1 MKPVKAIVKGY
12 PFKDGRGID
21 REKKTILAGKKY
33 LPPAETPVYVIDEK
47 TLNVLVSLLKTFSN
61 AISEEKK
68 AVIQHLKANLT
79 KDQIRD
85 IIEVEKDA
93 I

>member
-1 MKPVKAIVKGY
+1 MEPIRAIVKSY
-12 PFKDGRGID
+12 AFKDRRGID
-21 REKKTILAGKKY
+21 REKKTILVGKKY

-47 TLNVLVSLLKTFSN
+47 TLNVLVSLIKTFAN
-61 AISEEKK
+61 AISEDKK

-79 KDQIRD
+79 KDQIHD
-85 IIEVEKDA
+85 IIEVEKDV